1 MLVSMWNNQNS
12 QTRLVGVYVGT
23 STLEMYL
30 LVFSK
35 DEHMRTLM
43 VNFGKGG
50 MTHGILRL
58 SNQPGKNP
66 GQVKVSRLN

>member
-12 QTRLVGVYVGT
+12 QTRLVGVYIGT

-50 MTHGILRL
+50 MMHGILRL